1 MQILMPDGS
10 RRPWMDYM
18 AKPEAQW
25 SSEDWKDHRQYEEE
39 VKRMLNSKSDPPLD
53 GYPRSSQRNPEVI
66 PAGMEL
72 KRQCGVIENHG
83 AYATKCWKA
92 QGHDGPHQGSF
103 IDLQELPPGEIPEE
117 IGKDVALRPQEPSDS
132 QPETQGTELA
142 LRSDNRALAAIAGEM
157 RSISERFERFES
169 NVHQLNLVA
178 RELVRSGLTPLKN
191 ELAQLRYNLGDKANG
206 VMSTMESLMNHL
218 DKQLGIALQLRGA
231 TLKQAEGYRE
241 TAGISVENAVTSS
254 QEMEPKFDEVGN
266 QVGGFVKANDTGA
279 PFTSTQITKAR
290 LEGSR
295 LEFVRPELSI
305 VTSIDSARKP
315 AESGETPPGAA

>member
-1 MQILMPDGS
+1 MLAWAGRAVENLVMEILMPDGS
-10 RRPWMDYM
+10 RRPYEDYM
-18 AKPEAQW
+18 SRPHAEW
-25 SSEDWKDHRQYEEE
+25 SSEDWNHNRQYEAD
-39 VKRMLNSKSDPPLD
+39 VARMLKAKEPLD
-53 GYPRSSQRNPEVI
+53 GYPRAPRNPEVI

-92 QGHDGPHQGSF
+92 EGHDGPHQGSF
-103 IDLQELPPGEIPEE
+103 IDLQDLPPGEIPEE

-132 QPETQGTELA
+132 QPESGGMDVA

-178 RELVRSGLTPLKN
+178 GELVRSGLTPLKN

-231 TLKQAEGYRE
+231 TLKQAEGYRDQ
-241 TAGISVENAVTSS
+241 AGISTVVASMSS
-254 QEMEPKFDEVGN
+254 QELQEIG
-266 QVGGFVKANDTGA
+266 VKAVDPSLLAASNAALEQQT
-279 PFTSTQITKAR
+279 TSQAHEIERLQRRIAE
-290 LEGSR
+290 LEG
-295 LEFVRPELSI
+295 
-305 VTSIDSARKP
+305 
-315 AESGETPPGAA
+315 ESDD